1 MSPQTNEHELRNVV
15 ICLCIRSSVLKKL
28 RTRQSRPLLL
38 MESSTHFVRC
48 GCADELVKPAIV
60 NDSVHRRT
68 PWVNSRA
75 RSYVRKVKLVTCT
88 LYSDEFI
95 HEVDLAQ
102 SHYSR
107 QIQISL
113 AFKVHW
119 GTRRP
124 PCSKM
129 ADGVT

>member
-68 PWVNSRA
+68 GLILGHAPT
-75 RSYVRKVKLVTCT
+75 YVR
-88 LYSDEFI
+88 
-95 HEVDLAQ
+95 
-102 SHYSR
+102 
-107 QIQISL
+107 
-113 AFKVHW
+113 
-119 GTRRP
+119 
-124 PCSKM
+124 
-129 ADGVT
+129 